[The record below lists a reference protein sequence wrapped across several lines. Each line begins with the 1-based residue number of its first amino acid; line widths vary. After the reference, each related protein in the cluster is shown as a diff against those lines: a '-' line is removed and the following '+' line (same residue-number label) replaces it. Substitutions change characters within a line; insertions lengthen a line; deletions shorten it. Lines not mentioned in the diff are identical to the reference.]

1 PLLARYGHAKVAMPG
16 GCAIGSRPIE
26 QPLKGFEAM
35 GAQVHVG
42 NGFVECHVDG
52 RLQGAKIYLDMP
64 SVGATENIM
73 IAAALADGVAIIE
86 MCAMKPEIFVFTD
99 NLSKM
104 NVNIFRRAT

>member
-1 PLLARYGHAKVAMPG
+1 
-16 GCAIGSRPIE
+16 CANGSLPIE
-26 QPLKGFEAM
+26 QHLKGFEAM

-73 IAAALADGVAIIE
+73 MAAALADGETIIE
-86 MCAMKPEIFVFTD
+86 NCAKEQEIVDLANYLKTMAD
-99 NLSKM
+99 NIVGAYTETILITG
-104 NVNIFRRAT
+104 VD